1 MANPMAINTSCRG
14 AEKDLHMNQLIRMY
28 EFHKR
33 EFGLED
39 NNFLCLFEE
48 LLSRPP
54 CSILECSAKISPE
67 GIHAA
72 RLRLGYEQRD
82 IREGLDQ
89 ISYFMGRIAA
99 CDKVILDRGI
109 LYGIV
114 DEGLDVSRVMA
125 TGVGLDHRENG
136 KDSKVKCYFMIREY
150 PEKVDQ
156 ILSICRPINR
166 IRAYLIHKVFMF
178 GVDMYFDGRT
188 GVEIYPFLEH
198 EDLRNAALMDR
209 LKFTDAVLC
218 FIEECSTLHISF
230 EDDGRRV
237 LHFHPLSPTRFVRL
251 IGNRQLSLLYSN
263 VQILNF
269 LLSRL
274 SKAEPISVNL
284 ALMEDEII
292 SKNIQNMNLQYALTS
307 RV

>member
-1 MANPMAINTSCRG
+1 MAIESSRRRV
-14 AEKDLHMNQLIRMY
+14 ERDLHMTPLIRMY
-28 EFHKR
+28 QFHKK

-39 NNFLCLFEE
+39 NNFLRLFEE

-72 RLRLGYEQRD
+72 RVRLGYEQRD

-89 ISYFMGRIAA
+89 IYHFLARIEG
-99 CDKVILDRGI
+99 CDKVLLDRSI
-109 LYGIV
+109 LYRIV
-114 DEGLDVSRVMA
+114 DKELDVSRVMA

-136 KDSKVKCYFMIREY
+136 KDSKVKCYFMIREC

-156 ILSICRPINR
+156 VLPIHWPVDH
-166 IRAYLIHKVFMF
+166 IRDYLIHKVLMF
-178 GVDMYFDGRT
+178 GIDMYFDGRT
-188 GVEIYPFLEH
+188 GIEIYPFLDSQ
-198 EDLRNAALMDR
+198 DLRNATLLEK
-209 LKFTDAVLC
+209 LKFRDPLLG

-230 EDDGRRV
+230 EDGGSRV
-237 LHFHPLSPTRFVRL
+237 LHFHPQRPTRFVRL

-263 VQILNF
+263 VQILDS

-274 SKAEPISVNL
+274 SKAEPVSVNL
-284 ALMEDEII
+284 ALMENEII
-292 SKNIQNMNLQYALTS
+292 SKNIQNINLQYALTS
-307 RV
+307 RL